1 MEIEFSNKV
10 EYDEQQRILIE
21 CKNFLRNPS
30 IFEELSPEEVESL
43 FKYMSST
50 KKYQDVCFIIES
62 FLKEEYYKGDL
73 YCRKESMT
81 LLDDEEYFVQI
92 FGEKVLSSK
101 NKDDMDEILNIYFEL
116 YETEKT
122 MKITI

>member
-1 MEIEFSNKV
+1 MEIEFSDKI
-10 EYDEQQRILIE
+10 EYEEQQRILIE
-21 CKNFLRNPS
+21 CENFLRAPS
-30 IFEELSPEEVESL
+30 IFEDLSSEEIESL

-81 LLDDEEYFVQI
+81 LLDDEDYFVQI

-122 MKITI
+122 MKIII

>member
-21 CKNFLRNPS
+21 CENFLRNS

>member
-21 CKNFLRNPS
+21 CENFLKNPS

>member
-21 CKNFLRNPS
+21 CENFLRNS
-30 IFEELSPEEVESL
+30 IFEELSPEELESL